1 MHIVGLQSVN
11 IHTKK
16 KKRQLLIFF
25 QANIMD
31 EAVAVEEYVFKCK
44 Y

>member
-1 MHIVGLQSVN
+1 MHIVGLPSVN
-11 IHTKK
+11 AHNEEEKATNY
-16 KKRQLLIFF
+16 F

-31 EAVAVEEYVFKCK
+31 EAVVEEEYVFKCR